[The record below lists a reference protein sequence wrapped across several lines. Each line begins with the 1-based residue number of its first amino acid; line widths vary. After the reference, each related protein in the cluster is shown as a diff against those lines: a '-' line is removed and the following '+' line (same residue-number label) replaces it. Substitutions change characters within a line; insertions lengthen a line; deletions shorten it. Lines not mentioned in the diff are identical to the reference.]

1 MPRKIGETKERPIKV
16 NLPPYL
22 VRIIDEIVKEGILGY
37 RSRDEFVADAV
48 RRRLEELGFIKP
60 SS

>member
-1 MPRKIGETKERPIKV
+1 M